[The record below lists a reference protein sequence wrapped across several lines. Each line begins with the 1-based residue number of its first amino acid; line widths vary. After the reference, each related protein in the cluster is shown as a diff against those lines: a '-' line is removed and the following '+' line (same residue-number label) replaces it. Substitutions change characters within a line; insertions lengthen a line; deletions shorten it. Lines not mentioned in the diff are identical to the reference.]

1 LHENLILLPKASD
14 YSPVKAPLR
23 VSLPGIKACES
34 GLHNYWQETP
44 NQRAFMI
51 STEVQPELSEAAQIR
66 LILDGNIEGFCE
78 LVRPYQRGLY
88 LKALSIVRAEADAE
102 EITQNAVLKAFT
114 KLGQFRHDSQF
125 RTWLTSITINEAR
138 MWLRAN
144 RRVKHEPFDHED
156 GEGWQL
162 RMDIVDTRE
171 NPFQALERKQ
181 VRTAIVKAL
190 TMLPSRD
197 SQVFILR
204 DLRLLSIAETA
215 RTLGISETSVKSRL
229 RRGRMQMRQALAH
242 LRSTQ
247 TSERDNGSNSPS
259 RRLCNSGRLCTW
271 PTNDEDEM
279 ERIQ

>member
-1 LHENLILLPKASD
+1 M
-14 YSPVKAPLR
+14 
-23 VSLPGIKACES
+23 
-34 GLHNYWQETP
+34 P
-44 NQRAFMI
+44 NQHAFMT

-66 LILDGNIEGFCE
+66 LVLDGNIEGFGE

-88 LKALSIVRAEADAE
+88 RKALAIVRAEADAE

-114 KLGQFRHDSQF
+114 KLSQFRHDSQF

-144 RRVKHEPFDHED
+144 RRVKHEPFDYED
-156 GEGWQL
+156 GEGQQL
-162 RMDIVDTRE
+162 RMDTVDPQE

-181 VRTAIVKAL
+181 VRTAVLKAL

-215 RTLGISETSVKSRL
+215 RTIGISETKVKSRL
-229 RRGRMQMRQALAH
+229 RRGRLRMRQALAH
-242 LRSTQ
+242 FRDTQ
-247 TSERDNGSNSPS
+247 TSDRDNGSNNSS
-259 RRLCNSGRLCTW
+259 IQTRNSGRVCTW
-271 PTNDEDEM
+271 PTNAEDEM
-279 ERIQ
+279 ERTQ